1 MQTTTYKVMGKTVA
15 VVGKRPRV
23 VKNRF
28 GFSKGNTFMGL
39 HYFKMSRYLSVP
51 ILASR
56 KFGGV
61 ADIKGE

>member
-1 MQTTTYKVMGKTVA
+1 MQTKTIKIAGKTIA

-28 GFSKGNTFMGL
+28 GFSKGETFMGI
-39 HYFKMSRYLSVP
+39 HYFKMSRYLSIP
-51 ILASR
+51 SLASR

-61 ADIKGE
+61 ADIKG